1 MATSVWL
8 DASISVSHSRWRNIQ
23 ADFIDSSGFPTT
35 ANIGD
40 GRITSLSGALA
51 MRPTSALTFE
61 LGAVYNHSRV
71 DDLSPQI
78 LPVFAAAPAR
88 LGRIPNV
95 ASHAVRGSVNYATMI
110 GDEDFRVNGWAN
122 YIGPSRLGIGPV
134 LGESQGDY
142 VDTGLAMRVGNNRR
156 GLSLTLTNLFDS
168 RGNRFSLGT
177 PFLEG
182 NEGFLTPLRPRTL
195 RIAVECHSCFDWLMP
210 AMDALREGWPDVEM
224 DIVSGFHPDPVG
236 LLDENRADLVIVS
249 TAKRRR
255 GVEHHP
261 LFEYD
266 MPALLAPGH
275 PLLEKPY
282 LTAKDFSLETLITYP
297 IPDNR
302 MDLFRQV
309 LEPSGVEP
317 KERRTTELT
326 VAILQLVKSRRGIAA
341 LPRWAVQ
348 PYLENDYV
356 AEMPITA
363 KGLRASLHAAT
374 TKEGAGQ
381 AFMKEF
387 IETVRVTAE
396 GQFEGIR
403 LL

>member
-1 MATSVWL
+1 MLEIRHL
-8 DASISVSHSRWRNIQ
+8 DSLIALAETGNLTRAGEKV
-23 ADFIDSSGFPTT
+23 
-35 ANIGD
+35 
-40 GRITSLSGALA
+40 SLSQ
-51 MRPTSALTFE
+51 SALSHQMRSLEEHYGFE
-61 LGAVYNHSRV
+61 LFERKTSPLKWTRAGERLLVLAYDVSRQIR
-71 DDLSPQI
+71 DAERDL
-78 LPVFAAAPAR
+78 AR
-88 LGRIPNV
+88 
-95 ASHAVRGSVNYATMI
+95 I
-110 GDEDFRVNGWAN
+110 G
-122 YIGPSRLGIGPV
+122 
-134 LGESQGDY
+134 QG
-142 VDTGLAMRVGNNRR
+142 TAG
-156 GLSLTLTNLFDS
+156 
-168 RGNRFSLGT
+168 
-177 PFLEG
+177 
-182 NEGFLTPLRPRTL
+182 TL

-275 PLLEKPY
+275 PLLVKSY

>member
-1 MATSVWL
+1 MLEIRHL
-8 DASISVSHSRWRNIQ
+8 DSLIALAETGNLTRAGEKV
-23 ADFIDSSGFPTT
+23 
-35 ANIGD
+35 
-40 GRITSLSGALA
+40 SLSQ
-51 MRPTSALTFE
+51 SALSHQMRSLEEHYGFE
-61 LGAVYNHSRV
+61 LFERKTSPLKWTRAGERLLVLAYDVSRQIR
-71 DDLSPQI
+71 DAERDL
-78 LPVFAAAPAR
+78 AR
-88 LGRIPNV
+88 
-95 ASHAVRGSVNYATMI
+95 I
-110 GDEDFRVNGWAN
+110 G
-122 YIGPSRLGIGPV
+122 
-134 LGESQGDY
+134 QG
-142 VDTGLAMRVGNNRR
+142 TAG
-156 GLSLTLTNLFDS
+156 
-168 RGNRFSLGT
+168 
-177 PFLEG
+177 
-182 NEGFLTPLRPRTL
+182 TL

>member
-1 MATSVWL
+1 MLEIRHL
-8 DASISVSHSRWRNIQ
+8 DSLIALAETGNLTRAGEKV
-23 ADFIDSSGFPTT
+23 
-35 ANIGD
+35 
-40 GRITSLSGALA
+40 SLSQ
-51 MRPTSALTFE
+51 SALSHQMRSLEEHYGFE
-61 LGAVYNHSRV
+61 LFERKTSPLKWTRAGERLLVLAYDVSRQIR
-71 DDLSPQI
+71 DAERDL
-78 LPVFAAAPAR
+78 AR
-88 LGRIPNV
+88 
-95 ASHAVRGSVNYATMI
+95 I
-110 GDEDFRVNGWAN
+110 G
-122 YIGPSRLGIGPV
+122 
-134 LGESQGDY
+134 QG
-142 VDTGLAMRVGNNRR
+142 TAG
-156 GLSLTLTNLFDS
+156 
-168 RGNRFSLGT
+168 
-177 PFLEG
+177 
-182 NEGFLTPLRPRTL
+182 TL

-302 MDLFRQV
+302 MYLFRQV

>member
-1 MATSVWL
+1 MLEIRHL
-8 DASISVSHSRWRNIQ
+8 DSLIALAETGNLTRAGEKV
-23 ADFIDSSGFPTT
+23 
-35 ANIGD
+35 
-40 GRITSLSGALA
+40 SLSQ
-51 MRPTSALTFE
+51 SALSHQMRSLEEHYGFE
-61 LGAVYNHSRV
+61 LFERKTSPLKWTRAGERLLVLAYDVSRQIR
-71 DDLSPQI
+71 DAERDL
-78 LPVFAAAPAR
+78 AR
-88 LGRIPNV
+88 
-95 ASHAVRGSVNYATMI
+95 I
-110 GDEDFRVNGWAN
+110 G
-122 YIGPSRLGIGPV
+122 
-134 LGESQGDY
+134 QG
-142 VDTGLAMRVGNNRR
+142 TAG
-156 GLSLTLTNLFDS
+156 
-168 RGNRFSLGT
+168 
-177 PFLEG
+177 
-182 NEGFLTPLRPRTL
+182 TL

-236 LLDENRADLVIVS
+236 LLDENRADLVNVS

>member
-1 MATSVWL
+1 MLEIRHL
-8 DASISVSHSRWRNIQ
+8 DSLIALAETGNLTRAGEKV
-23 ADFIDSSGFPTT
+23 
-35 ANIGD
+35 
-40 GRITSLSGALA
+40 SLSQ
-51 MRPTSALTFE
+51 SALSHQMRSLEEHYGFE
-61 LGAVYNHSRV
+61 LFERKTSPLKWTRAGERLLVLAYDVNRQIR
-71 DDLSPQI
+71 DAERDL
-78 LPVFAAAPAR
+78 AR
-88 LGRIPNV
+88 
-95 ASHAVRGSVNYATMI
+95 I
-110 GDEDFRVNGWAN
+110 G
-122 YIGPSRLGIGPV
+122 
-134 LGESQGDY
+134 QG
-142 VDTGLAMRVGNNRR
+142 TAG
-156 GLSLTLTNLFDS
+156 
-168 RGNRFSLGT
+168 
-177 PFLEG
+177 
-182 NEGFLTPLRPRTL
+182 TL

>member
-1 MATSVWL
+1 MLEIRHL
-8 DASISVSHSRWRNIQ
+8 DSLIALAETGNLTRAGEKV
-23 ADFIDSSGFPTT
+23 
-35 ANIGD
+35 
-40 GRITSLSGALA
+40 SLSQ
-51 MRPTSALTFE
+51 SALSHQMRSLEEHYGFE
-61 LGAVYNHSRV
+61 LFERKTSPLKWTRAGERLLVLAYDVSRQIR
-71 DDLSPQI
+71 DAERDL
-78 LPVFAAAPAR
+78 AR
-88 LGRIPNV
+88 
-95 ASHAVRGSVNYATMI
+95 I
-110 GDEDFRVNGWAN
+110 G
-122 YIGPSRLGIGPV
+122 
-134 LGESQGDY
+134 QG
-142 VDTGLAMRVGNNRR
+142 TAG
-156 GLSLTLTNLFDS
+156 
-168 RGNRFSLGT
+168 
-177 PFLEG
+177 
-182 NEGFLTPLRPRTL
+182 TL

-210 AMDALREGWPDVEM
+210 AMEALREDWPDVEM

>member
-1 MATSVWL
+1 MLEIRHL
-8 DASISVSHSRWRNIQ
+8 DSLIALAETGNLTRAGEKV
-23 ADFIDSSGFPTT
+23 
-35 ANIGD
+35 
-40 GRITSLSGALA
+40 SLSQ
-51 MRPTSALTFE
+51 SALSHQMRSLEEHYGFE
-61 LGAVYNHSRV
+61 LFERKTSPLKWTRAGERLLVLAYDVSRQIR
-71 DDLSPQI
+71 DAERDL
-78 LPVFAAAPAR
+78 AR
-88 LGRIPNV
+88 
-95 ASHAVRGSVNYATMI
+95 I
-110 GDEDFRVNGWAN
+110 G
-122 YIGPSRLGIGPV
+122 
-134 LGESQGDY
+134 QG
-142 VDTGLAMRVGNNRR
+142 TAG
-156 GLSLTLTNLFDS
+156 
-168 RGNRFSLGT
+168 
-177 PFLEG
+177 
-182 NEGFLTPLRPRTL
+182 TL

-210 AMDALREGWPDVEM
+210 AMDALREDWPDVEM